1 MSGFRLR
8 DEVEKMD
15 GWEMKY
21 QQLVLENSELKRVY
35 HDKLKEIIEYNEEL
49 KQQLLVANSFKLSQ
63 QEISASKSLMETI
76 MSDKL
81 NSQSVLNLSNITKI
95 IMDQNSQIKIL
106 KRKLK
111 KHRRKNKK
119 LVAESNRGASTA
131 CGVSIAS

>member
-1 MSGFRLR
+1 
-8 DEVEKMD
+8 
-15 GWEMKY
+15 MKY
-21 QQLVLENSELKRVY
+21 QQLVLENSELRRVY

-76 MSDKL
+76 MSDKFK
-81 NSQSVLNLSNITKI
+81 SQSVLNLSNITKM

-111 KHRRKNKK
+111 KHRRKNK
-119 LVAESNRGASTA
+119 
-131 CGVSIAS
+131 